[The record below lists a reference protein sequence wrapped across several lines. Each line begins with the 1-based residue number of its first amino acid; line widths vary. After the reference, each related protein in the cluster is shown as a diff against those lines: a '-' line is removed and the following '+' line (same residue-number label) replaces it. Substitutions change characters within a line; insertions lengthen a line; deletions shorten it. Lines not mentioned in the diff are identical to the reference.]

1 MYVEILKAL
10 ADEKGCRLCVCYFM
24 VRAVFVKLNPL

>member
-10 ADEKGCRLCVCYFM
+10 ADEKRLQIMCLLFHGARCVC
-24 VRAVFVKLNPL
+24 